1 MNLHHLSSAE
11 HILNEPPLHVS
22 GLNYEHARNI
32 REQGTMHKW
41 REQRD
46 SMPNGNLQDAP
57 PGQDSVI
64 NGLAI
69 LIDDAPSGSATP
81 SSASGATGAR
91 TALQPP
97 SLPTRLLGS
106 NAAGCPNASDGF
118 EELEEDNETYCVI
131 NSANQILFEAKKV
144 MICPPD
150 AAGETFLLMQR
161 CDNGRTLKAKCDFV
175 VSQAE
180 AHRRAM

>member
-1 MNLHHLSSAE
+1 MMPHPDL
-11 HILNEPPLHVS
+11 
-22 GLNYEHARNI
+22 
-32 REQGTMHKW
+32 
-41 REQRD
+41 QRF
-46 SMPNGNLQDAP
+46 
-57 PGQDSVI
+57 
-64 NGLAI
+64 
-69 LIDDAPSGSATP
+69 
-81 SSASGATGAR
+81 
-91 TALQPP
+91 LQPRAHLELELHCNRP
-97 SLPTRLLGS
+97 HLPTRLLGS